1 MTTAPPGA
9 AQPKRCSLIAIIVP
23 AHNAEP
29 HIDACLES
37 LVRAARHPALAQDD
51 VQITVVLDRCSDRTG
66 WLARSWGVQT
76 MDVQAGH
83 SAAARKA
90 GADAALRAGARW
102 IAFADADS
110 VATEDWLAAQVAQRS
125 DVVCDAVVDGA
136 LDTSHPLFEAANFG
150 LSANAYQ
157 AASDRQAARDRDAVA
172 ASASATPATSVA
184 PTAPVVARV
193 PGAPAPSGALNRPD
207 VMFIPATFSGGSG
220 VKPGVKPV
228 LQSRWPGIPLN

>member
-1 MTTAPPGA
+1 M
-9 AQPKRCSLIAIIVP
+9 IAIIVP

-110 VATEDWLAAQVAQRS
+110 VVGEDWLAAQVAQRS
-125 DVVCDAVVDGA
+125 DMVCEAVVDGA
-136 LDTSHPLFEAANFG
+136 LDTSHPMFEAANFG
-150 LSANAYQ
+150 LSATAYQ
-157 AASDRQAARDRDAVA
+157 AASDRQAAREREAAALAASSALTASSGSSVSAGLATPYASAAPNGPAAMYVA
-172 ASASATPATSVA
+172 ATV
-184 PTAPVVARV
+184 
-193 PGAPAPSGALNRPD
+193 
-207 VMFIPATFSGGSG
+207 SGGSG
-220 VKPGVKPV
+220 AKPL
-228 LQSRWPGIPLN
+228 LQSRWGRIPLT